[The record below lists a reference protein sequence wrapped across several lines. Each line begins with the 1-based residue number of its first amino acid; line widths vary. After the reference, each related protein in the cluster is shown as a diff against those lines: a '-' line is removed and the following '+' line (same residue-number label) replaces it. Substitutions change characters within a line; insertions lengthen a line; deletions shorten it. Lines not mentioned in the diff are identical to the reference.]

1 MKNKNILNFIIIVII
16 TGIVLYFS
24 LKDNFIQIV
33 DTIVNMNIIY
43 IILAI
48 ICYILYVFLKSVVN
62 TMITKNFNKDYN
74 LKKSFRMGV
83 ETNFFHAITPF
94 SSGGQ
99 PYEIYRLS
107 KDGVNVL
114 NAANVSIQ
122 NFIIYQLA
130 LVLLGVFAIA
140 YNYAFNLFPNN
151 KVLGSLVTIGFVINL
166 LVAIILLIII
176 LFKKMNKFL
185 AKIFINLLS
194 FLHLVK
200 DKDLKLK
207 QVINYLNEFNEGGK
221 LLLKDKIKFLKMFLI
236 EFTAL
241 VLLYVVP
248 FFIIIGSGINID
260 INIITVVVAS
270 AYVMLIGSFVPI
282 PGGTGG
288 LEYGFIAFFGNFI
301 VGSELNAI
309 MLVWR
314 FITYYFGMIVGLIV
328 LDLRKKW

>member
-1 MKNKNILNFIIIVII
+1 MKNKNILNFLIIIII
-16 TGIVLYFS
+16 TGVVLYFS
-24 LKDNFIQIV
+24 LKDNFVQIV
-33 DTIVNMNIIY
+33 DTIVNMNVIY
-43 IILAI
+43 VVFAI
-48 ICYILYVFLKSVVN
+48 VCYILYVLLKSVVN

-94 SSGGQ
+94 STGGQ

-114 NAANVSIQ
+114 NAANISIQ
-122 NFIIYQLA
+122 NFIVYQLA
-130 LVLLGVFAIA
+130 LVLLGVFAIV
-140 YNYAFNLFPNN
+140 YNYAFDLFPNN

-166 LVAIILLIII
+166 LVAIMLLIII

-185 AKIFINLLS
+185 AKIFINILS
-194 FLHLVK
+194 FFHLVK

-221 LLLKDKIKFLKMFLI
+221 LLLKDKLKFIKMFII
-236 EFTAL
+236 EFLAL
-241 VLLYVVP
+241 VLLYTVP
-248 FFIIIGSGINID
+248 FFIILGSGMNL
-260 INIITVVVAS
+260 NIITVIVSS

-301 VGSELNAI
+301 VGSKLNAI

-314 FITYYFGMIVGLIV
+314 FITYYLGMIVGLIV
-328 LDLRKKW
+328 LDLRKK

>member
-1 MKNKNILNFIIIVII
+1 MKNKNILNFLIIIII
-16 TGIVLYFS
+16 TGVVLYFS
-24 LKDNFIQIV
+24 LKDNFVQIV
-33 DTIVNMNIIY
+33 DTIVNMNVIY
-43 IILAI
+43 VVFAI
-48 ICYILYVFLKSVVN
+48 VCYILYVLLKSVVN

-94 SSGGQ
+94 STGGQ

-114 NAANVSIQ
+114 NAANISIQ
-122 NFIIYQLA
+122 NFIVYQLA
-130 LVLLGVFAIA
+130 LVLLGVFAIV
-140 YNYAFNLFPNN
+140 YNYAFDLFPNN

-166 LVAIILLIII
+166 LVAIMLLIII

-185 AKIFINLLS
+185 AKIFINILS
-194 FLHLVK
+194 FFHLVK

-221 LLLKDKIKFLKMFLI
+221 LLLKDKLKFIKMFII
-236 EFTAL
+236 EFLAL
-241 VLLYVVP
+241 VLLYTVP
-248 FFIIIGSGINID
+248 FFIILGSGMNL
-260 INIITVVVAS
+260 NIITAIVSS

-301 VGSELNAI
+301 VGSKLNAI

-314 FITYYFGMIVGLIV
+314 FITYYLGMIVGLIV
-328 LDLRKKW
+328 LDLRKK

>member
-16 TGIVLYFS
+16 TGVVLYFS
-24 LKDNFIQIV
+24 LKDNFVQIV

-43 IILAI
+43 VIFAV
-48 ICYILYVFLKSVVN
+48 ICYILYVFLKSIVN

-74 LKKSFRMGV
+74 LKKSFRMGI

-107 KDGVNVL
+107 KDGVSVL

-130 LVLLGVFAIA
+130 LVFLGVLAII
-140 YNYAFNLFPNN
+140 YNYTFNLFPNN
-151 KVLGSLVTIGFVINL
+151 KVLESLVTLGFVINL
-166 LVAIILLIII
+166 LVAIMLLIII
-176 LFKKMNKFL
+176 LFKKMNNLL
-185 AKIFINLLS
+185 AKLFINILS
-194 FLHLVK
+194 FFHLVK

-207 QVINYLNEFNEGGK
+207 QVTNHLNEFNEGGK
-221 LLLKDKIKFLKMFLI
+221 LLLKDKPKFIKMFLI
-236 EFTAL
+236 EFLAL
-241 VLLYVVP
+241 VLLYTVP
-248 FFIIIGSGINID
+248 FFIILGSGMN
-260 INIITVVVAS
+260 INIITVIVSS

-301 VGSELNAI
+301 VGSKLNAI

-314 FITYYFGMIVGLIV
+314 FITYYLGMIVGLIV
-328 LDLRKKW
+328 LDLRKK

>member
-1 MKNKNILNFIIIVII
+1 MKSKNILNFIIIVII
-16 TGIVLYFS
+16 TGVVLYFS
-24 LKDNFIQIV
+24 LKDNFVQII
-33 DTIVNMNIIY
+33 DTILDMNFICV
-43 IILAI
+43 ILAI
-48 ICYILYVFLKSVVN
+48 ICYMLYLFFKSVVN

-74 LKKSFRMGV
+74 LIKSFRMGV

-107 KDGVNVL
+107 KDGINVL
-114 NAANVSIQ
+114 NAANISIQ
-122 NFIIYQLA
+122 NFIIYQLS
-130 LVLLGVFAIA
+130 LVLLGVFAIV
-140 YNYAFNLFPNN
+140 YNYAFDLFPNN

-185 AKIFINLLS
+185 AKLFINILS
-194 FLHLVK
+194 FFHLVK

-207 QVINYLNEFNEGGK
+207 QVINHLNEFNEGGK
-221 LLLKDKIKFLKMFLI
+221 LLLKDKVKFLKMFLI
-236 EFTAL
+236 EFAAL
-241 VLLYVVP
+241 VLLYSVP
-248 FFIIIGSGINID
+248 FFIILGSGMN
-260 INIITVVVAS
+260 INIIKVIVSS

-301 VGSELNAI
+301 VGSKLNAI

-328 LDLRKKW
+328 LDLRKK